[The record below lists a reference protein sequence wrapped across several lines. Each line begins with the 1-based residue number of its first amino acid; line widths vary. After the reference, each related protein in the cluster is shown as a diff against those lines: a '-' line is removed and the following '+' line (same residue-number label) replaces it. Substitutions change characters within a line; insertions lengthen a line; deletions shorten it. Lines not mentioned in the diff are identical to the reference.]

1 MNLPYGN
8 LSNNNLNYILMSQE
22 NSYNQVQSIQI
33 AKTPTYAENVAS
45 IIQDLMHTAPVQITA
60 EVQKMQAVRNTCISS
75 PSVGVLQSPTSLKVI
90 QKHFERNLATLNKSE
105 TKSDEV
111 SIIKAAAIMT
121 MQQENLKIENKP
133 LIMRS
138 IQELMNASTVKQTT
152 EKLTTAFSDIKNE
165 HAKVFNNTLSSAI
178 QIASSNVGFVNI
190 KSEIVSPNLTRI
202 VATNPNGYNLISE
215 IHIDN
220 KKKVDIQSELEGIT
234 DGSCKKIMD
243 DFNKELESLGVI
255 AERKERK
262 PTGGIAQMEYAKTLQ
277 KRRKA
282 TKREFVNEQVLTKD
296 NKNKTV
302 QYISKK

>member
-1 MNLPYGN
+1 
-8 LSNNNLNYILMSQE
+8 MSQE
-22 NSYNQVQSIQI
+22 VSYSQVQRVREI
-33 AKTPTYAENVAS
+33 AISDYAESVAK
-45 IIQDLMHTAPVQITA
+45 ILGETICTASTQVAANQQRIETVQNI
-60 EVQKMQAVRNTCISS
+60 NLSH
-75 PSVGVLQSPTSLKVI
+75 PSTTILQSPTSLKVI

-302 QYISKK
+302 QYINKK